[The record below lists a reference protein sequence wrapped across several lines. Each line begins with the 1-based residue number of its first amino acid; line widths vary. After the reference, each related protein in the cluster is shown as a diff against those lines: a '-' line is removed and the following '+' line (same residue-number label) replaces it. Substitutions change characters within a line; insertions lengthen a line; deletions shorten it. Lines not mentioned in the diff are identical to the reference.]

1 VFNTLFYE
9 TESAD
14 RLSSDIELL
23 NSAYFLPNGEDLQFG
38 DPGDTLR
45 IDLTYRDASFGNE
58 LGYMSGE
65 SYSTLIDASHI
76 ENHQINQHGNTFTVP
91 ENFMF
96 ADTVSVYGDPMQRW
110 YADAERNPL
119 GQKDHFLA
127 FAIDDQ
133 TLLDNYYSMYGV
145 EYSAGLDDVWL
156 IAFEDLNLGDADY
169 TDLVAVV
176 SRPSELNST
185 PVPTPLPAAV
195 WLLGSGILGIAGL
208 RKRRG

>member
-1 VFNTLFYE
+1 MKAITATLITLFLLMLVGPAQATYVSQSKLDDLYQVFNTLFYE

-91 ENFMF
+91 
-96 ADTVSVYGDPMQRW
+96 ASDTCV
-110 YADAERNPL
+110 
-119 GQKDHFLA
+119 
-127 FAIDDQ
+127 I
-133 TLLDNYYSMYGV
+133 
-145 EYSAGLDDVWL
+145 
-156 IAFEDLNLGDADY
+156 
-169 TDLVAVV
+169 
-176 SRPSELNST
+176 
-185 PVPTPLPAAV
+185 
-195 WLLGSGILGIAGL
+195 
-208 RKRRG
+208 